1 MISHN
6 REFTNALC
14 PETWICEN
22 GQLRREGES
31 YVEDVKL
38 TNPDDPFT
46 GEKKTIQDA
55 YGNTITVKKKMN
67 LSGSALKK
75 YQKLKAARR
84 KRGEEVS
91 ITESDED

>member
-1 MISHN
+1 
-6 REFTNALC
+6 
-14 PETWICEN
+14 
-22 GQLRREGES
+22 
-31 YVEDVKL
+31 
-38 TNPDDPFT
+38 
-46 GEKKTIQDA
+46 
-55 YGNTITVKKKMN
+55 MN